1 MPTGNPQ
8 TLEAVVLV
16 GWMDHDAAVNF
27 LTKNCVIDPPF
38 TPESAEAVWEQYR
51 DRATALPEREAAAP
65 QRLPLN
71 HHERKH
77 ADRFLAFIPSLGPT
91 TVVDVVKVAVMDLV
105 VHQPILVVGHAR
117 QYKNRVRGAGWL
129 HEALPL
135 APRQPAR
142 INSRFTQNGL
152 HSAVDIDIPH
162 GEFAFL
168 PDPTGQYFS
177 AHQLQSVISVM
188 RCAGTRQE
196 RLIVKTGFH
205 RLYARA
211 RSMMLRAATMPSAV
225 VALDRNTFTRP
236 PNNMLGAGVTVS
248 TSDLWPTGRRP
259 ALFADFF
266 NEDLSIRVNVRQ
278 KRYQLQVRSTWV
290 EMDV

>member
-1 MPTGNPQ
+1 M
-8 TLEAVVLV
+8 LV

-27 LTKNCVIDPPF
+27 LTKNCVSDPPF
-38 TPESAEAVWEQYR
+38 TPASAEAVWEQYR
-51 DRATALPEREAAAP
+51 DRAAALPEREAAAP
-65 QRLPLN
+65 RRLPLN
-71 HHERKH
+71 PHEREH

-91 TVVDVVKVAVMDLV
+91 TVADVIKVAIMDLV
-105 VHQPILVVGHAR
+105 VHQPILVVGHSE
-117 QYKNRVRGAGWL
+117 QYNNRLGGDAWL

-135 APRQPAR
+135 APREAAR

-162 GEFAFL
+162 AEFAFL
-168 PDPTGQYFS
+168 PDRTGQYFS
-177 AHQLQSVISVM
+177 AHQLQSLISVM
-188 RCAGTRQE
+188 RCAGTGQE

-211 RSMMLRAATMPSAV
+211 RSMMPAAATVPTAV
-225 VALDRNTFTRP
+225 VALDRNTFARP
-236 PNNMLGAGVTVS
+236 PGNAPGTGVTAA
-248 TSDLWPTGRRP
+248 TSGLWPTGRRP

-266 NEDLSIRVNVRQ
+266 NEDLLFRVNVRQ

-290 EMDV
+290 EIDV